1 MPLNLVVPD
10 YQSIDAILL
19 AMLTALV
26 GFAIP
31 AFSQD
36 KPANNLEI
44 IHGKLKAEKSSCR
57 ILDLSSGR
65 LGEFAL
71 SIVCF
76 SMW

>member
-1 MPLNLVVPD
+1 VPLNLVVPD

-44 IHGKLKAEKSSCR
+44 IHENSRRRNPRVGYWICPPADWVNLR
-57 ILDLSSGR
+57 
-65 LGEFAL
+65 
-71 SIVCF
+71 
-76 SMW
+76 